1 MDALFIYL
9 IGWLLFSIC
18 VYVYNVY
25 GDDCKESKKVWV
37 WRSFWAGVVSW
48 VGILLCIAIII
59 VFFIFAINEWVEEKL
74 K

>member
-9 IGWLLFSIC
+9 IGWLLFSVC

-48 VGILLCIAIII
+48 VGILLCIAILI
-59 VFFIFAINEWVEEKL
+59 VFFIFAINGL
-74 K
+74 KKN